1 MPVQLYLIDAL
12 GHEAAASGIAA
23 NTILRSIA
31 AALLP
36 LAGKPLYGALG
47 LGWGNS
53 VLGFLALVFV
63 PVPWMFYKYGHKLR
77 RTAVEAAS

>member
-12 GHEAAASGIAA
+12 GHEAAASGLAA

-31 AALLP
+31 AALFP
-36 LAGKPLYGALG
+36 LAGRPLYSTLG

-53 VLGFLALVFV
+53 VLGFLALLFV
-63 PVPWMFYKYGHKLR
+63 PVPWLFYKYGHKLR
-77 RTAVEAAS
+77 RKTAQAA